1 MPPQR
6 QQIRKRFRSLSSD
19 KTVNPALNFT
29 RDFYVNA
36 ASRSRGFRLMLAVR
50 LLWEQDAAGSLL
62 R

>member
-6 QQIRKRFRSLSSD
+6 QPTRRRFRSLSSD
-19 KTVNPALNFT
+19 KTANPALNFT
-29 RDFYVNA
+29 RDFYGNA
-36 ASRSRGFRLMLAVR
+36 AQRNRGFRLMLAVR